1 MTDFKDAGT
10 PAATRVVCAD
20 SLGAGLLEA
29 TARAVAGHDCRD
41 MNRVPILGQRPT
53 VREDVRQDAL
63 AYDAAEEALPVG
75 LAARLDADA
84 VASWITAQYPADA
97 YPGVLLGSGHGAVTH
112 LAAALGAPW
121 LPDGFTVTV
130 PWPGGAVGDWETAM
144 DWGSVVADSIVA
156 ANPDVS
162 VRQVHDPVQRGS
174 LCGTTITL
182 HVRWRR
188 LPAAYRSF
196 LRSRLEPGAHALMV
210 RDVRTW
216 PVLELAPGH
225 SFQLGSP
232 VSGWEPDDYTLDN
245 PALRRTL
252 AALDEVRWAAPY
264 PDVPRAVA
272 EVAGDPDFATDLRR
286 CATTPSRIRYA
297 RPWALSAFVAG
308 LYRRWLAA
316 ERGGGEHCVISSGTL
331 LDPWLTLTA
340 GLVPYWLE
348 SSARPSVEAAE
359 WWLAGSAG
367 FDTVTV
373 LPQPPGS
380 RSEAYAP
387 GAQWR
392 SLAAFARL
400 RPHVDSLAMSHY
412 PLVPLPAAH
421 ASAVLSTASPLG
433 AVPPPRLTAGE
444 VLAALSSTGAALG
457 LLVS

>member
-1 MTDFKDAGT
+1 MTDFKDLDVPG
-10 PAATRVVCAD
+10 ATRVVCAD
-20 SLGAGLLEA
+20 SLGAGLLAA
-29 TARAVAGHDCRD
+29 TARAVAGQDCRSLS
-41 MNRVPILGQRPT
+41 RVPTLGQRPT
-53 VREDVRQDAL
+53 AREQVRLEAL
-63 AYDAAEEALPVG
+63 AYDAAEGALPVG

-84 VASWITAQYPADA
+84 VASWITAHYPADA
-97 YPGVLLGSGHGAVTH
+97 YPAVLLGSPHGAACH

-130 PWPGGAVGDWETAM
+130 PWPGGAVGDWESAM
-144 DWGSVVADSIVA
+144 EWGAIIADSIVA

-174 LCGTTITL
+174 LCGATVTL

-188 LPAAYRSF
+188 LPAAYRGF
-196 LRSRLEPGAHALMV
+196 LRSRLEPGAAALMI

-232 VSGWEPDDYTLDN
+232 VSGWEPDDYTPDN
-245 PALRRTL
+245 PAFRRTL
-252 AALDEVRWAAPY
+252 AALDEVLWASPY
-264 PDVPRAVA
+264 QDVRQGTA
-272 EVAGDPDFATDLRR
+272 EVAGDPDFGADLRR
-286 CATTPSRIRYA
+286 CATTPFRIRYA
-297 RPWALSAFVAG
+297 RPSALSAFVAG

-316 ERGGGEHCVISSGTL
+316 ERGGGDHCLVSSGTL
-331 LDPWLTLTA
+331 VDPWLTLTA

-348 SSARPSVEAAE
+348 SATRQSVEAAE

-373 LPQPPGS
+373 LPQAPGS

-387 GAQWR
+387 AAQWR
-392 SLAAFARL
+392 SVAAFARL
-400 RPHVDSLAMSHY
+400 RPHTDPLALSHY
-412 PLVPLPAAH
+412 PLFPLPAAH
-421 ASAVLSTASPLG
+421 ASTVLATAAPLG
-433 AVPPPRLTAGE
+433 AVPPPRLTADE
-444 VLAALSSTGAALG
+444 VVAALGSGGAALG